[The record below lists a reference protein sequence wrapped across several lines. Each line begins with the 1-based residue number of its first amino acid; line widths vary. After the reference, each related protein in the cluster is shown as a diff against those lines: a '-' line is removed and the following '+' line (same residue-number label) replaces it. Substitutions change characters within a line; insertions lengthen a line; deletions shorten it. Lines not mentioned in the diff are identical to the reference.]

1 MLHVPRTPDAH
12 LAQTRS
18 LAHSALQ
25 PYPARLYSFVGPSV
39 GTLSLRPRPPRSN
52 KNFSG
57 MCDYSSTTSRRAYA
71 RTSEPSK
78 EGDILR
84 EIQKDKDLRDAF
96 GKFDVV
102 RESGGGTGTGN

>member
-1 MLHVPRTPDAH
+1 
-12 LAQTRS
+12 
-18 LAHSALQ
+18 
-25 PYPARLYSFVGPSV
+25 
-39 GTLSLRPRPPRSN
+39 
-52 KNFSG
+52 

-102 RESGGGTGTGN
+102 REESGGGTGNGN